1 MKRRNRPWSSLCVV
15 LLCLCSGCLG
25 VRHTTRV
32 IRENEQPRPVRF
44 ESEQARNLFQA
55 GVNQMKAHKETTNF
69 QLSFSLLG
77 WRSQADV
84 LSDNA
89 VYNDEVL
96 ACDANGDGL
105 ITVQEAVAYRAR
117 VDEKIAALEAKAA
130 EAKAKEAK
138 AAEAK
143 AKEAKAAE
151 AKAAPA
157 GSSPA
162 DTSSRPT

>member
-1 MKRRNRPWSSLCVV
+1 
-15 LLCLCSGCLG
+15 
-25 VRHTTRV
+25 
-32 IRENEQPRPVRF
+32 
-44 ESEQARNLFQA
+44 
-55 GVNQMKAHKETTNF
+55 MKAHKEVSNF

-89 VYNDEVL
+89 VYNDEIL

-105 ITVQEAVAYRAR
+105 ITVAEAAAYRAR
-117 VDEKIAALEAKAA
+117 VDAKIAAL

-143 AKEAKAAE
+143 AKDTKAAE

-157 GSSPA
+157 GGSAA